1 MTEGRMAERRI
12 TVGLLGLIVELEND
26 PSLQLPHR
34 VRLRIE
40 ALDRLDGYLLMGEF
54 RSHGLHSDD
63 SEVFKRARALSAM
76 LEDANGKLYQAVRD
90 QIQRGEGCG
99 LLLEAIGQQGLDTE
113 TSRCVGGDSYDYL
126 DELIGG
132 VLRLEKPEAEVALL
146 EKEMVR
152 YQPTPARHMMDLIR
166 QAALTEKDVLIDLG
180 SGMGHVPILAG
191 VCSSARCI
199 GVELEAAYVHCARL
213 SARALGLGN
222 VSFVQ
227 LDARVADPSAGTVFY
242 LYTPFTGSILRSV
255 LDSLC
260 KAAANRE
267 IRVCTFGPCAATV
280 AREPWLKSA
289 DTPAADRITVFS
301 SR

>member
-1 MTEGRMAERRI
+1 MAERRI
-12 TVGLLGLIVELEND
+12 TDGLLGLIVELEND
-26 PSLQLPHR
+26 PTLQLPHR

-40 ALDRLDGYLLMGEF
+40 ALDRLDAYLLMEEYP
-54 RSHGLHSDD
+54 SHGLHSGD
-63 SEVFKRARALSAM
+63 SEVFERARALSAM
-76 LEDANGKLYQAVRD
+76 LEAANGKLYQAVRD
-90 QIQRGEGCG
+90 QIQRGDGCG
-99 LLLEAIGQQGLDTE
+99 LLLEAIGQQDPVNEAG
-113 TSRCVGGDSYDYL
+113 RCVRGDSYDYL
-126 DELIGG
+126 DELVGG
-132 VLRLEKPEAEVALL
+132 VLRLEKPEAEVSLL

-152 YQPTPARHMMDLIR
+152 YQPTPARHMMDLIF

-191 VCSSARCI
+191 VCSYAQCI

-213 SARALGLGN
+213 SAKALGLGK
-222 VSFVQ
+222 VSFIQ
-227 LDARVADPSAGTVFY
+227 QDARVADLSAGTVFY

-267 IRVCTFGPCAATV
+267 TRVCTFGPCAAIL

-289 DTPAADRITVFS
+289 ETPAVDRITVFS